1 MSLAVHKSEIAAGM
15 IVRLHGI
22 SDSPD
27 MLVMECDRSAADCVW
42 FNRNV
47 DLARSRF
54 PLWAL
59 EAAAEGGRDSG
70 RIATFGAVR

>member
-1 MSLAVHKSEIAAGM
+1 MSVAVHKSEIAPGM

-22 SDSPD
+22 SDSPE

-47 DLARSRF
+47 DLARARF
-54 PLWAL
+54 PNWAL
-59 EAAAEGGRDSG
+59 EVTTEDSRG
-70 RIATFGAVR
+70 LATFVAGR

>member
-1 MSLAVHKSEIAAGM
+1 MSVAVHKSEIAPGM

-22 SDSPD
+22 SDSPE
-27 MLVMECDRSAADCVW
+27 MVVMECDRSAADCVW

-54 PLWAL
+54 PIWAL
-59 EAAAEGGRDSG
+59 EVASEHSRDLAG
-70 RIATFGAVR
+70 IATFGAVQ